1 MANCFDNYITI
12 NDSTPSRSGL
22 YATDLPGIDTELLD
36 GIARSITE
44 DHDDI
49 WVTLYK
55 RAHRN
60 LVSDVSKNIQDKFYM
75 DLKLL
80 SKETS
85 SFKDTANGNSSL
97 AGITLEFN
105 LPKYA
110 KLHVLSIGVYSE
122 AAYASADVLKIY
134 DTDENGELL
143 ATITTAITIGRNT
156 INVDTDFEADK
167 IFISYNPAIYTFRET
182 ENKSFANNYTYFDD
196 VICDFCFYD
205 PQYTGQVTQING
217 GGLNIKFNVYC
228 SIEKLVCENL
238 NLFKAAFLYKI
249 GQEITIERRLGER
262 LNKFTVMIQERWD
275 ELNNFYT
282 AQYQQDLM
290 DAIRSQNIQE
300 DTLCFFCKNTVYTD
314 IQLP

>member
-49 WVTLYK
+49 WVTIYK

-85 SFKDTANGNSSL
+85 SFKDTDNGNSGL

-110 KLHVLSIGVYSE
+110 KLHVLSIGVYSD
-122 AAYASADVLKIY
+122 AAYASSDVFKIY

-143 ATITTAITIGRNT
+143 ETITTAVTTGRNT
-156 INVDTDFEADK
+156 INVDADFEADK
-167 IFISYNPAIYTFRET
+167 IFIAYNPAIYTFRET
-182 ENKSFANNYTYFDD
+182 ENRYFIDSYNRFDD
-196 VICDFCFYD
+196 GICDFCFYES
-205 PQYTGQVTQING
+205 QYTGQIAQVNG

-228 SIEKLVCENL
+228 SVEKFVCENI
-238 NLFKAAFLYKI
+238 NLFKDAFLYKI
-249 GQEITIERRLGER
+249 GQEITVERRLGER

-275 ELNNFYT
+275 ELNEFYT
-282 AQYQQDLM
+282 SQYQQDLL

-300 DTLCFFCKNTVYTD
+300 DTLCFYCKNTVYTD